1 MEKKNSMA
9 KLTAGGSHT
18 KQQQQQQSSSS
29 NVLIHHPLESHPLM
43 PTNEKEESSFNDDNV
58 VAASSSSTNVAS
70 GNNATN
76 VTANCTQKII
86 RNESKRSSDNDN
98 SCNITNPARRMISP
112 VHEEEDR
119 NKDDAYIPKEETLIT
134 THIVP
139 MKQEAPHVQ
148 LPTAATATTSCASKP
163 SNNATTTMNRKQE
176 QLHQLPRSIRWRLS
190 LGLLTMPNTNN
201 NDSSDSSSF
210 ASSSNLASKKS
221 MSKLNDGTLPAK
233 DLVFNSPGQF
243 NPSTAI
249 SNNSNNSK
257 DGEKETD
264 STSSSSS
271 SLIQYIED
279 TNALKL
285 RCQRSRY
292 DELEQKHYYSNTLL
306 GIADSS
312 QHSDDSIEKQLNSVL
327 PPTGAAVGGSEVAT
341 SPISSLVANNKMHH
355 VAPGDDPL
363 SALLGD
369 SSSATAAAA
378 SQPNN
383 KGIFGNFPKP
393 KRNNMKK
400 TSQTTPSMDK
410 KSVDTDSSNNTNGN
424 RRTSTGSLVS
434 NDSAGGG
441 GGGTENNEELACKG
455 SRWADYYSTREVLDV
470 IEKDLNRLPQDH
482 YTIYHEWKQYNDD
495 ELIRNRLNGVGVT
508 PPTTINS
515 SDSSNPDA
523 APPPSV
529 SASTKKSEG
538 ERKAGGNRRQSNK
551 FGGSFK
557 LNTSFNFGNNNNNSS
572 NSKDPNNPN
581 AVNIWS
587 NLMSK
592 EDTTTMNNDADT
604 TPAAS
609 TEDHSRKER
618 ADRLSQL
625 LFVYARE
632 HPEIGYR
639 QGMHEILS
647 FILLALEMD
656 ILEQSV
662 KRENDNWKRDIME
675 MRRSS
680 NKGGMAGVDSSGQI
694 VVVRLLDQNYL
705 LHDAFAL
712 FECIMSALAPAYDAI
727 PGGEEATSAILEKA
741 KRERGESPMEAMTS
755 CIVSKIRFVARDEA
769 LFSQVLCMPV
779 PPQIYFAKWVRLMF
793 GREVQGGM
801 KHVMRLWDCFF
812 DLASSIERRE
822 ENVSIS
828 LALMN
833 VLETAAASMIILIR
847 DKLLKPSMAMDGTW
861 TGEPDPNEGI
871 AYLMNYPPIEDI
883 DNLIKVISS
892 LLLKEKSI
900 TQLYE
905 RQRSEDQEVESEIIG
920 DPFLTGSGR
929 MHDQNRPRQVAPLSP
944 DTPDIIMA
952 GKFQPVYN
960 PEPKIDVAESIGN
973 FVGGLLD
980 VGSRTVDAAISTYQK
995 HQAESRQRQNNAVN
1009 HPLQFGFN
1017 APPHHVD
1024 DRTPHSNTA
1033 DTTYAVTYRNHADS
1047 QPAKEQN
1054 TTVYSSGRRSSQ
1066 TPKRVLSSSFTK
1078 TIKENEISD
1087 SNMASPSHKNVSSNG
1102 SASATSIGI
1111 DQLENGDTVRDQK
1124 DLRLSASLN
1133 IRDSIRKSPKELA
1146 QRLDKSVKTL
1156 MNHFEEQQR
1165 NMAEDV
1171 PNSVS
1176 GVIPVQIWE
1185 AMAQIES
1192 VKKELLMQD
1201 ALDTL
1206 ERSESSQGR
1215 MTRKS

>member
-1 MEKKNSMA
+1 MA
-9 KLTAGGSHT
+9 KLTAGGGGSHT
-18 KQQQQQQSSSS
+18 KQQQQQSSS

-43 PTNEKEESSFNDDNV
+43 PTNEKEESSSNNDKVN
-58 VAASSSSTNVAS
+58 ASSSLSTNVAS
-70 GNNATN
+70 GNDVAHIAKN
-76 VTANCTQKII
+76 VTANCTQTII
-86 RNESKRSSDNDN
+86 RNESKRSTGDNS

-112 VHEEEDR
+112 VHEEEG
-119 NKDDAYIPKEETLIT
+119 NKDDYIPKEEERLIA

-139 MKQEAPHVQ
+139 MKQEASHVQ
-148 LPTAATATTSCASKP
+148 QPTAATTFASKP
-163 SNNATTTMNRKQE
+163 SNNMTTTMNRKQE
-176 QLHQLPRSIRWRLS
+176 QVHQLPRSIRWRLS

-201 NDSSDSSSF
+201 NDT
-210 ASSSNLASKKS
+210 ASSKKS
-221 MSKLNDGTLPAK
+221 MSKLHDGTLPAK

-243 NPSTAI
+243 NPSTATSNN

-271 SLIQYIED
+271 SLLQYIED

-327 PPTGAAVGGSEVAT
+327 PPTGAAVGSSEVAT

-369 SSSATAAAA
+369 SSSAGAAGAAA
-378 SQPNN
+378 SQTNN
-383 KGIFGNFPKP
+383 KGIFGFPKP
-393 KRNNMKK
+393 KRNMKK
-400 TSQTTPSMDK
+400 TSPTTPSMDK
-410 KSVDTDSSNNTNGN
+410 KSVDVDSSTNTNGN

-434 NDSAGGG
+434 NDSAV
-441 GGGTENNEELACKG
+441 EELACKG

-495 ELIRNRLNGVGVT
+495 ELIRNRLDGVSVT

-523 APPPSV
+523 APPSST
-529 SASTKKSEG
+529 SASTKKSG
-538 ERKAGGNRRQSNK
+538 ERKTGGNRRQSNK

-557 LNTSFNFGNNNNNSS
+557 LNTSFNFGNNNNNS
-572 NSKDPNNPN
+572 KDPNNPN
-581 AVNIWS
+581 NNIWS

-592 EDTTTMNNDADT
+592 EDTTTLNTDADT

-662 KRENDNWKRDIME
+662 KKENDNWKRDIME

-694 VVVRLLDQNYL
+694 VVIRLLDQNYL

-741 KRERGESPMEAMTS
+741 KRERGDTPMEHMTS

-769 LFSQVLCMPV
+769 LFGQVLCMPV

-871 AYLMNYPPIEDI
+871 AYLMNYPPIENI

-952 GKFQPVYN
+952 GKFQPVYGD
-960 PEPKIDVAESIGN
+960 PEPKVDVAESIGN

-980 VGSRTVDAAISTYQK
+980 VGTRTVDAAISTYQK

-1033 DTTYAVTYRNHADS
+1033 DSYAVTYRNHADS
-1047 QPAKEQN
+1047 QPAEEQN

-1078 TIKENEISD
+1078 TIRENEVSD
-1087 SNMASPSHKNVSSNG
+1087 SNMTSPSHKNVSSNG

-1124 DLRLSASLN
+1124 DSRLSASLN

-1146 QRLDKSVKTL
+1146 HRLDKSVKTL
-1156 MNHFEEQQR
+1156 MNHFEKQQR

-1171 PNSVS
+1171 TNNSVS

>member
-1 MEKKNSMA
+1 MA

-18 KQQQQQQSSSS
+18 KQKQQQQSS

-43 PTNEKEESSFNDDNV
+43 PNNDEKEESSNNNDKV
-58 VAASSSSTNVAS
+58 VVASSSSTNVAS
-70 GNNATN
+70 SGNYATN
-76 VTANCTQKII
+76 VAANCTQKII
-86 RNESKRSSDNDN
+86 RNESKRSTGDSN
-98 SCNITNPARRMISP
+98 SSNITTSARRMISP
-112 VHEEEDR
+112 VNEEEG
-119 NKDDAYIPKEETLIT
+119 NKDDDIPNEETLIA
-134 THIVP
+134 THINP
-139 MKQEAPHVQ
+139 MKQEASTVPVQ
-148 LPTAATATTSCASKP
+148 PTVAAAATTASKP
-163 SNNATTTMNRKQE
+163 SNNTTTTMNRKQD
-176 QLHQLPRSIRWRLS
+176 QVHQLPRSIRWRLS

-210 ASSSNLASKKS
+210 ASNLAAAAAAVATTASSKRS
-221 MSKLNDGTLPAK
+221 DGTLPAK

-243 NPSTAI
+243 NPSTAT
-249 SNNSNNSK
+249 SNGNSNSNNNSSSSNN
-257 DGEKETD
+257 DGEKETN
-264 STSSSSS
+264 SSSSSSSSS
-271 SLIQYIED
+271 SLLKYIED

-312 QHSDDSIEKQLNSVL
+312 HHSDDSIEKQLNSVL
-327 PPTGAAVGGSEVAT
+327 PPPTTAVGSSEVAT
-341 SPISSLVANNKMHH
+341 SPISSLVANNKVHH

-363 SALLGD
+363 SALMGYV
-369 SSSATAAAA
+369 
-378 SQPNN
+378 
-383 KGIFGNFPKP
+383 GNFPKP
-393 KRNNMKK
+393 KRNMKK
-400 TSQTTPSMDK
+400 TPPSTPSMDK
-410 KSVDTDSSNNTNGN
+410 KSLDGGGSSNANGS
-424 RRTSTGSLVS
+424 RRSSTGSSVS
-434 NDSAGGG
+434 NDSV

-482 YTIYHEWKQYNDD
+482 YTIYHEWKQYNEN
-495 ELIRNRLNGVGVT
+495 ELIRNRIT
-508 PPTTINS
+508 S
-515 SDSSNPDA
+515 SESSNPDA
-523 APPPSV
+523 APLSSTLVP
-529 SASTKKSEG
+529 TKKSG
-538 ERKAGGNRRQSNK
+538 ERKAGDNRRQNNK

-557 LNTSFNFGNNNNNSS
+557 LNASFNFGNNNSNNS
-572 NSKDPNNPN
+572 NSKVPNNPN
-581 AVNIWS
+581 NNIWS

-592 EDTTTMNNDADT
+592 EDTTTMSNDAGT

-662 KRENDNWKRDIME
+662 KRENDKPKRDIVE

-727 PGGEEATSAILEKA
+727 PANEEATSAILEKA

-755 CIVSKIRFVARDEA
+755 CIVSKIRFVARDEP

-861 TGEPDPNEGI
+861 TAEPDPNEGI

-952 GKFQPVYN
+952 GKFQPVYD

-980 VGSRTVDAAISTYQK
+980 VGTRTVDAAISTYQK
-995 HQAESRQRQNNAVN
+995 HQAESRQRQNNAMN

-1024 DRTPHSNTA
+1024 DKTSHSNTA
-1033 DTTYAVTYRNHADS
+1033 DTAYANSYRNHADS
-1047 QPAKEQN
+1047 QPAEEQN
-1054 TTVYSSGRRSSQ
+1054 TTVNNSGLRISQ
-1066 TPKRVLSSSFTK
+1066 TSKRVLSSSFTK
-1078 TIKENEISD
+1078 TIRENEISD
-1087 SNMASPSHKNVSSNG
+1087 SNIASPSHKNVSSNG

-1111 DQLENGDTVRDQK
+1111 DQLENGDTMRDQK
-1124 DLRLSASLN
+1124 DSRLSASLN
-1133 IRDSIRKSPKELA
+1133 IRDSI
-1146 QRLDKSVKTL
+1146 
-1156 MNHFEEQQR
+1156 
-1165 NMAEDV
+1165 
-1171 PNSVS
+1171 
-1176 GVIPVQIWE
+1176 
-1185 AMAQIES
+1185 
-1192 VKKELLMQD
+1192 
-1201 ALDTL
+1201 
-1206 ERSESSQGR
+1206 
-1215 MTRKS
+1215 